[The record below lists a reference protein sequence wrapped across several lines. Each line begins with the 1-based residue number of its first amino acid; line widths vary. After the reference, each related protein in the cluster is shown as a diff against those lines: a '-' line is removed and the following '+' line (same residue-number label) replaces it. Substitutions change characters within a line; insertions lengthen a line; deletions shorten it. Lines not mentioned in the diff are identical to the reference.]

1 MQEPILQNDP
11 QILSTSRLQFHQ
23 EIFLKVYIYL
33 LSNVSLPLSD
43 VPGFHSQTFYIL
55 LLAFLLSISPGYGGS
70 SEASPWIWR
79 VFRSFSLD
87 MEDLQKPLPG
97 YGRPLTGYGG
107 SSEASLTCPGSYK
120 VVVSHFPSTILINQC
135 ENRKNIQRVARIP
148 KRQRKFPAS
157 SFHKKHD
164 KFLKA
169 FFYLL
174 SLGWKSKNN
183 SGAGLSSFFYSYGLE
198 EPRARGR
205 PFL

>member
-1 MQEPILQNDP
+1 MFPDFTLRLFTFFCWHFFYQSVLDMEGLQ
-11 QILSTSRLQFHQ
+11 
-23 EIFLKVYIYL
+23 KL
-33 LSNVSLPLSD
+33 L
-43 VPGFHSQTFYIL
+43 
-55 LLAFLLSISPGYGGS
+55 PGYGGS